1 MEPIEEVESPK
12 LHGEKSK
19 AKTPTAAA
27 PLEKETP
34 TASLSKS
41 QKRKLKKKQRKE
53 AKRATAGFADRQAKQ
68 QKVETPPPENPSV
81 EKGQGTD
88 TAKTDSRKKR
98 IRRFSNG
105 FVIENLSYGSEEGQM
120 VSPGKKVT
128 IKYKGWLKDGKM
140 FDENQGTGFSFR
152 YGQGEVVKGLD
163 KGLDDMRI
171 GDKRKLTVP
180 AKMGYGSQ
188 GAEPAVPPNADLT
201 FEIELMNIE

>member
-1 MEPIEEVESPK
+1 MEEVESPK
-12 LHGEKSK
+12 LHGDKPK
-19 AKTPTAAA
+19 AKAAAAAA
-27 PLEKETP
+27 PAEDETP
-34 TASLSKS
+34 TSLSKS

-53 AKRATAGFADRQAKQ
+53 AKQAMASVSERQAKQ
-68 QKVETPPPENPSV
+68 QKVETPPPENPHV
-81 EKGQGTD
+81 EKSQGSE
-88 TAKTDSRKKR
+88 TAKMDPKKKR

-105 FVIENLSYGSEEGQM
+105 FVIENLSYGNEEGQ
-120 VSPGKKVT
+120 VVLPGKKVT

-140 FDENQGTGFSFR
+140 FDENQGTGFSFC

-180 AKMGYGSQ
+180 AKMGYGSH